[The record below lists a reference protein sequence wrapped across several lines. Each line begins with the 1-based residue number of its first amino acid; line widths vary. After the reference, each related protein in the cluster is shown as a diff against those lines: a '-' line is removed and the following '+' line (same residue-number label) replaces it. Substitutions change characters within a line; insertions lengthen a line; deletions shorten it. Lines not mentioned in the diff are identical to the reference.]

1 MAYWTV
7 SGNAA
12 NDAAKAR
19 ETRASLAKT
28 DWDAEMKRLEKEAE
42 KVRDV
47 FIGRQADRMVEQLRR
62 EWKAAY
68 RAKFFVENGHEL
80 PAGHKM
86 SE

>member
-7 SGNAA
+7 SGNAC

-19 ETRASLAKT
+19 ETRKALSAT
-28 DWDAEMKRLEKEAE
+28 NWGAEMKRLEKEAE

-47 FIGRQADRMVEQLRR
+47 EIGRRAEREINNLRQ

-68 RAKFFVENGHEL
+68 RNKYFVENGRQL
-80 PAGHKM
+80 PDGHHM
-86 SE
+86 W